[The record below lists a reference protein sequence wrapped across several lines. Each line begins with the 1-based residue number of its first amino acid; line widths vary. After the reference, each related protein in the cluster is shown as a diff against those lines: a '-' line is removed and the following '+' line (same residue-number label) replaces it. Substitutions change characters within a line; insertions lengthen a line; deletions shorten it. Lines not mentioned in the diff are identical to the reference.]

1 MSAPSVEI
9 VAARG
14 TRDGLAR
21 VLAAALAVAILCLI
35 LVGMHIQAANHM
47 LLYLAA
53 LACAGGGAAWVARQ
67 RLPLVTAVGQQS
79 GVFGAVALMGAVL
92 LPLIL
97 NDQYQVHVLAMAGI
111 FALMALGLTVTIGYA
126 GLADFGY
133 VAYYAIGAYT
143 SALLNVRFGLP
154 FWVCLPLAGI
164 VAGLLSLLVAF
175 PAIRVRGHYLALVT
189 LGFSLIVIQLIN
201 NLTWLTGGTEGIS
214 AIETPVLFGWD
225 FAAPIKVGPISLPGE
240 ASYYMLVLFILVLAF
255 VLLSRIT
262 RSRWGRMWTAMRL
275 DEVAAEAAG
284 LNITHLKLVGFVT
297 GSCLGG
303 LAGSLYAHMVGYI
316 DPSSFRTMD
325 SILLL
330 AVVAIGNWRLPGV
343 LAAALIFAVLP
354 EKLRAFEEYRPLL
367 FALALLIIMIMRG
380 RRMMAAR

>member
-1 MSAPSVEI
+1 M
-9 VAARG
+9 
-14 TRDGLAR
+14 
-21 VLAAALAVAILCLI
+21 I
-35 LVGMHIQAANHM
+35 LVGMHIQAANQM
-47 LLYLAA
+47 LFYLAA
-53 LACAGGGAAWVARQ
+53 LACAGGAAAWIARQ
-67 RLPLVTAVGQQS
+67 RLPLVTAIGQQS
-79 GVFGAVALMGAVL
+79 NIFGAVALMGAVL

-201 NLTWLTGGTEGIS
+201 NLAWLTGGTEGIS
-214 AIETPVLFGWD
+214 GIETPVLFGWD
-225 FAAPIKVGPISLPGE
+225 FAAPIKLGPIALPGE
-240 ASYYMLVLFILVLAF
+240 ASYYMLVLFVLVLAF
-255 VLLSRIT
+255 VILSRIT

-316 DPSSFRTMD
+316 DPSSFHTMD

>member
-1 MSAPSVEI
+1 MSTSALGLPLPAGVQP
-9 VAARG
+9 
-14 TRDGLAR
+14 GLAR
-21 VLAAALAVAILCLI
+21 ILAALLGMAVLG
-35 LVGMHIQAANHM
+35 LVLLGMHIQQAGQM
-47 LLYLAA
+47 LAYLATVA
-53 LACAGGGAAWVARQ
+53 VGGGIVTWIARQ
-67 RLPLVTAVGQQS
+67 RWPLVTAIAQQN
-79 GVFGAVALMGAVL
+79 GVFATVALCGAIAV
-92 LPLIL
+92 PFIL
-97 NDQYQVHVLAMAGI
+97 VDQYQVHVLAMAGI

-154 FWVCLPLAGI
+154 FWICLPLSGV

-175 PAIRVRGHYLALVT
+175 PAIRVKGHYLALVT

-214 AIETPVLFGWD
+214 GIETPVLFGWD
-225 FAAPIKVGPISLPGE
+225 FAAPVKLGFATLPGE
-240 ASYYMLVLFILVLAF
+240 ASYYGLVLAILVVAF
-255 VLLSRIT
+255 VMLGRLT
-262 RSRWGRMWTAMRL
+262 ASRWGRMWTAMRL

-284 LNITHLKLVGFVT
+284 LDLTRLKLLGFVT

-303 LAGSLYAHMVGYI
+303 IAGSLYAHMVGYI

-354 EKLRAFEEYRPLL
+354 EKLRAFEEYRPLI
-367 FALALLIIMIMRG
+367 FAVALLVIMILRG
-380 RRMMAAR
+380 RRMMAGR